1 MGEPSCSAVSK
12 GPCLSESR
20 AGRAQPCP
28 WPRPRLSRGREGG
41 VVRPAARQRAR
52 TRPAWTTTPNGRRLP
67 LDRLGRG
74 CVADRKT
81 KRLRTGVSGRKPVDP
96 PERRKDHPGPR
107 RARASP
113 VSSACRSS
121 QTGRQLSLCST
132 DSLQLP
138 ARLTTGCLLD
148 PCGLAYSLLRP
159 CASTPK
165 VVPAQGWTTGLTA
178 RVSGPARRDEMGR
191 AGRPGP
197 AGEGLARDETGIRTA
212 QPGASP

>member
-1 MGEPSCSAVSK
+1 M
-12 GPCLSESR
+12 
-20 AGRAQPCP
+20 
-28 WPRPRLSRGREGG
+28 
-41 VVRPAARQRAR
+41 RPAARQRAR

-81 KRLRTGVSGRKPVDP
+81 KRLRTGVSGRQPVDP
-96 PERRKDHPGPR
+96 PERHMDHLGPR
-107 RARASP
+107 LARASP

-148 PCGLAYSLLRP
+148 PCGLAYSLARASRLHSQGRCGARLDNRAHGPRQRSRP
-159 CASTPK
+159 KGRDGQGRATRTGGRGTGSGRDRHPRASGREHRPD
-165 VVPAQGWTTGLTA
+165 QLGW
-178 RVSGPARRDEMGR
+178 RPARRPEPGTR
-191 AGRPGP
+191 PEGGRPMVYPNQGC
-197 AGEGLARDETGIRTA
+197 LYIL
-212 QPGASP
+212 

>member
-1 MGEPSCSAVSK
+1 MPFGKQSGEGAALPVAPAETVK
-12 GPCLSESR
+12 GS
-20 AGRAQPCP
+20 GR
-28 WPRPRLSRGREGG
+28 RGG
-41 VVRPAARQRAR
+41 AARSPERAR

-96 PERRKDHPGPR
+96 PERHMNHPGPR

-113 VSSACRSS
+113 VSSWAAQRRQGRSEGKAAIS
-121 QTGRQLSLCST
+121 GLHRQ
-132 DSLQLP
+132 P
-138 ARLTTGCLLD
+138 ATARPVDHRLTLD
-148 PCGLAYSLLRP
+148 PCGLAYSLLWPRA
-159 CASTPK
+159 CTPK
-165 VVPAQGWTTGLTA
+165 VVPARGWTTGLTA

-197 AGEGLARDETGIRTA
+197 AGEGLARDETGIRA
-212 QPGASP
+212 PQPGASP